1 MFEELQE
8 APADPILGLM
18 GIYAADPRENKV
30 NLTVGVY
37 QDEAGNTPV
46 LPTVREASVD
56 LLSRE
61 KTKSYLPIS
70 GPPELARAV
79 RGLLFG
85 PESPLVD
92 GGRAITVQTP
102 GGTGGLR
109 IAGDFLRSQKPAA
122 KIWLSAPT
130 WPNHPAIFQA
140 SGLSTATYPY
150 LDRVTGRLD
159 SVGMLDALRQ
169 VPAGD
174 VVVLHGCCHNPTGID
189 PDHAT
194 WQEIAGIAAEKGW
207 LPLVDLAYQ
216 GLGAGLEQDVQGLRE
231 IAARVPEF
239 LVCSSFSKIFGLYR
253 ERIGAMTLVAANP
266 DHAKAAFSQIKI
278 AIRTSYSNPPAHG
291 GQLVSTILLDPERAV
306 RWRSELSGMRE
317 RIQAMRGGLADA
329 LRAAGSRGDFEF
341 LREQRGMFSLLG
353 ITREQVDALRTEHAV
368 YLVGSGRI
376 NVAGLAPENL
386 DLVAR
391 AIVAVGG

>member
-1 MFEELQE
+1 MFEEIQE

-18 GIYAADPRENKV
+18 EVYAADPREDKV

-37 QDEAGNTPV
+37 QDEAGRTPV
-46 LPTVREASVD
+46 LPTVREAAAD
-56 LLSRE
+56 LLSQE

-70 GPPELARAV
+70 GPPELGRAV

-85 PESPLVD
+85 PDSPLVG
-92 GGRAITVQTP
+92 GGRAITAQTP

-109 IAGDFLRSQKPAA
+109 ISGDFLRNHRPEAR
-122 KIWLSAPT
+122 IWLSDPT
-130 WPNHPAIFQA
+130 WPNHPAIFRA

-150 LDRVTGRLD
+150 RDQETGRLD
-159 SVGMLDALRQ
+159 TAAMLAALREI
-169 VPAGD
+169 PAGD
-174 VVVLHGCCHNPTGID
+174 VVVLHGCCHNPTGVD
-189 PDHAT
+189 PDQAT
-194 WQEIAGIAAEKGW
+194 WQEIAEIAAKQGW

-216 GLGAGLEQDVQGLRE
+216 GFGAGLDEDVQGLRA
-231 IAARVPEF
+231 IADRVPEF

-266 DHAKAAFSQIKI
+266 AHAQAALSQIKI

-291 GQLVSTILLDPERAV
+291 GQLVSTILRDPERAT
-306 RWRSELSGMRE
+306 RWRAELGGMRE

-329 LRAAGSRGDFEF
+329 LRAAGARGDFEF

-353 ITREQVDALRTEHAV
+353 VTREQVDALREDHAV

-376 NVAGLAPENL
+376 NVAGLAPDNL